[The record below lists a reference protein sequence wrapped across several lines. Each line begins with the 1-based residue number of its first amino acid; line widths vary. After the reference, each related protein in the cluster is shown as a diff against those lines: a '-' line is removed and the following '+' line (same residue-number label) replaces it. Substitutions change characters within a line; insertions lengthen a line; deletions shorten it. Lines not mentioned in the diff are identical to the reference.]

1 MKKLLLVGTLLGLCL
16 LASDGSPKGELDG
29 TPDGAPSPVPE
40 PATIGMLGIGVGAIA
55 FGAWRKNRKR

>member
-1 MKKLLLVGTLLGLCL
+1 MKKVLLVGTLLGMCL
-16 LASDGSPKGELDG
+16 VASDGAPKGPRDSE
-29 TPDGAPSPVPE
+29 PSPVPE